1 MNSAGEDIARG
12 VYVVADNILSPLG
25 KTTAANFAA
34 LKAGRTAVIQRSD
47 PALSARPFFAALFD
61 GDETFLADSD
71 NRYTRFERMLVAS
84 VADALQISGIDAEN
98 SRTVLIVSS
107 TKGNIGLLD
116 TEVSSP
122 ELNARIALPASAKLV
137 AAHFGFVNA
146 PVVISNA
153 CISGVLALIT
163 AMRLLKSGQY
173 DHAVVTGADEVSR
186 FVLSGFQ
193 SFQALSDA
201 VCKPFDSGRN
211 GLNLGEGA
219 ATVILSTNSKYK
231 DNLQVLGGSVSN
243 DANHISG
250 PSRTGE
256 ELGQAI
262 KDALANAGKRP
273 ADIGFISAHG
283 TATPYNDEM
292 EASAIT
298 FAGLQ
303 NTPINSLKG
312 YYGHTLGAAGLIE
325 SVISIQEAVQG
336 LLIAT
341 PGYEHN
347 GVTHEMKVSPTQT
360 MIKTNTFLKTASGFG
375 GCNAAMVIGKK

>member
-1 MNSAGEDIARG
+1 MNSADEDIARG

-34 LKAGRTAVIQRSD
+34 LKAGKTAVKQRINSV
-47 PALSARPFFAALFD
+47 LSVHPFFASLFD
-61 GDETFLADSD
+61 GDEIFLPDSD
-71 NRYTRFERMLVAS
+71 NRYTRFERMLIAS
-84 VADALQISGIDAEN
+84 VADALQISGINAGD

-116 TEVSSP
+116 TELGSP

-137 AAHFGFVNA
+137 AAHFGFVNT

-163 AMRLLKSGQY
+163 AMRLLKTGRY
-173 DHAVVTGADEVSR
+173 DTAVVTGADEVSL

-201 VCKPFDSGRN
+201 VCKPFDSGRK

-219 ATVILSTNSKYK
+219 ATVILSTDSRFK
-231 DNLQVLGGSVSN
+231 DNLQVLGGSISN

-262 KDALANAGKRP
+262 KNALANAGKRP

-292 EASAIT
+292 EANAIT

-303 NTPINSLKG
+303 NTPLNSLKG
-312 YYGHTLGAAGLIE
+312 YFGHTLGAAGLIE
-325 SVISIQEAVQG
+325 SIISIQETLQG
-336 LLIAT
+336 LLIPT

-347 GVTHEMKVSPTQT
+347 GVTREMNISKEL
-360 MIKTNTFLKTASGFG
+360 TNIGADTFLKTASGFG
-375 GCNAAMVIGKK
+375 GCNAAVVIGKE